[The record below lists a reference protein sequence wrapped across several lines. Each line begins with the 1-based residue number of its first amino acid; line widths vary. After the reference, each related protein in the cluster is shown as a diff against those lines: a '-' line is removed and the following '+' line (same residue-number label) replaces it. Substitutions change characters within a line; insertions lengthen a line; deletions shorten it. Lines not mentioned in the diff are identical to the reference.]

1 MAEYTGR
8 SLKFHMQQY
17 FIKSYL
23 QDMPENISW
32 YAVLIGFL
40 DFS

>member
-23 QDMPENISW
+23 QDMADNIN
-32 YAVLIGFL
+32 L
-40 DFS
+40 